1 MKRILSLL
9 LMLLLAVSLTACSGK
24 EDTKTDE
31 PPAPAVDGA
40 PSDTTPDVPAASDP
54 QPPIGPA
61 PEVKA
66 ESRYVL
72 TYQGCALPA
81 NADFAPILGYL
92 GEPASYFEAESCAF
106 EGLDKTYTYDGVEI
120 VTYPDGDV
128 DRISFVR
135 ILTSAVSTPEGI
147 TIGATPEDVAA
158 AYGEEGASGQQYSY
172 EDGDCILSII
182 FQDGKAVSVEYTALN
197 DMLG

>member
-1 MKRILSLL
+1 
-9 LMLLLAVSLTACSGK
+9 MLFRS
-24 EDTKTDE
+24 
-31 PPAPAVDGA
+31 
-40 PSDTTPDVPAASDP
+40 
-54 QPPIGPA
+54 
-61 PEVKA
+61 
-66 ESRYVL
+66 VL